1 MQNNHLLSHVKLGGR
16 TFSVLVTLLV
26 TAMTLLPQSVWGQTE
41 YGLTVGGVVVTSE
54 NAGNITG
61 GNILGT
67 VSFDV
72 QTSALTLNGA
82 TITGNIVITDLTSL
96 TINVVGKNTIN
107 AGASSALQSNVATT
121 ACALTFQRGSDL
133 DCSLALN
140 SEGVTVISTGFS
152 TPEYQALGLVVD
164 GLDENYDPDYYPQRG
179 LAYYDSNTQ
188 SYPAIT
194 SATITSYTTY
204 DIIVNGEAV
213 TNLNK
218 NKIRKG
224 AVGVGHITF
233 DGEHTLTLNNVP
245 NVVFDGQYPF
255 IQTSMDLTIHLV
267 GNNAFDCGQNV
278 FITRMPG
285 DNDTHT
291 VKFTTDANN
300 PGLLALT
307 VGDQFDGFDKA
318 FENNLQWCPDG
329 YYDSQATYGPVA
341 WVAIPY
347 TEYGITVGG
356 VAVTSANAGSIT
368 GDNIVAYS
376 AGEPYS
382 VSYDATSN
390 TLTLTNAI
398 VSSGGIVS
406 TGDAGLNVSL
416 NGSAVNG
423 SSTVDAISCA
433 GDLSISAIGSNFIN
447 NPIVSTKDGGA
458 TLTLQH
464 GSDADAALTLNS
476 QSGEESG
483 FTAVVYDG
491 LYLTTDNARTLKF
504 SPSRQRF
511 EESADAWAT
520 TINFSSAKTYE
531 LWLGATKVTE
541 ANKANILGTEE
552 PTATFDSDENILTLD
567 GMTLTGTGIENDGII
582 SRLPNLTI
590 SVNGANMITCKD
602 SCSVIRADLE
612 GAQSLSIQKG
622 SDGCSLTL
630 DGSRVIRDFKTLTVT
645 GLSWNDNNFTYQYDT
660 SLPNFNNGYRLMK
673 ADGEEASK
681 NYDTGFKPALYD
693 ESVETYDLWV
703 AGVQVTSANA
713 DDITASAI
721 VEGKISFDAAKNV
734 LTFERATID
743 LENVYMG
750 IPVASGI
757 AALTVNLVGD
767 NTITPNINN
776 PFFAKY
782 TGEAGAA
789 PTLTFDTEGFMD
801 DGIYWLGSLTLNN
814 LEEIGSVANGYEF
827 DLEESPENV
836 YPQDAG
842 SATTGWKYSVGT
854 TNSYV
859 RIWKFEVFDLWI
871 GDGRVISSDIRGGK
885 DNAPYY
891 NPVTD
896 RLVCYDNCEY
906 PIISS
911 MAALT
916 VEIDGECTI
925 APTTSSPAIS
935 FQERGD
941 VTSGTLTFVRADD
954 AQSVS
959 ITLTAN
965 GENNSSEPYKAIEG
979 FSAANITVGEGLFL
993 KSHATMAEA
1002 LEATTVTI
1010 GDPTGYA
1017 LYIGDTQVTDVNAD
1031 DVLGDGKVS
1040 FTVNGG
1046 QEAAPTYTLTLNGAA
1061 LTAPVKVGLAN
1072 LTFDI
1077 RGNNTITTNT
1087 TCIQNTAATGVP
1099 SLTFKSTSDEVGSLI
1114 LTNTDEDYTGVISES
1129 YYGHF
1134 TISEELALIMLR
1146 YGNYTSNTYYFSAG
1160 EVHNAQLVPSYG
1172 VQVGEMQV
1180 YAGNAADVLGD
1191 GTISFNKENNTLTLN
1206 GANTGALCTSLEE
1219 LTVELIDN
1227 NTLSAG
1233 GSYPVLRS
1241 LSGENVTVNVQST
1254 AAVKGTLTMNM
1265 PYTQAG
1271 NFCEDQVTL
1280 NIVAPLEVVSGSL
1293 TGNDD
1298 NNNTVVIGPNYGITI
1313 TTAGGSYPITS
1324 DNRTNVL
1331 GDQGAEP
1338 TVQFDGKNTLFL
1350 NNANLNG
1357 EIIVN
1362 SSAFVDEPLTICLK
1376 GTNTINNRTY
1386 LVQNALASGNIK
1398 VNFATNELKP
1408 GSLTYTTPE
1417 ILKEPISAFV
1427 GCNVL
1432 YLNGLV
1438 PTLSEGANSG
1448 SVLSISMSLQPI
1460 VNHSGEEKTLDGE
1473 GDGLGEDIETKTTDE
1488 LTAGVVENGI
1498 LYTLPDAD
1506 DGYESPGESGS
1517 GKVVAINSTMTEE
1530 EINTIAGQVANGT
1543 LVPGMPEFAA
1553 AFKGM
1558 TFLLPAG
1565 TGIIIINVRT
1575 NESGKLVVKIGNQP
1589 AVTFDEAKTAFG
1601 ELVVP
1606 FACSEPTFVS
1616 LSNRGG
1622 GADRMEYGSRRAP
1635 GRKETAT
1642 VEIKGLSVSASSVVA
1657 VPEPALS
1664 PVLLDKSAVA
1674 KVAGKHFI
1682 KVNNPDVAGVDAYA
1696 FEDVKEDDEL
1706 TYVDLTKTGIKGI
1719 TVDRSTDAFQNV
1731 PEKAFIYLPAGNK
1744 VKAGT
1749 KNVIIGSVCENME
1762 MADDAPYFEMA
1773 QDFTAL
1779 QVKQNRDYK
1788 DFVGKNCTVYLP
1800 FAIDAE
1806 TAASLG
1812 TFYELKGYDGTTV
1825 SMESVT
1831 ETKANTPYMFKPKA
1845 ADTEVAAKMVTV
1857 KAAPTPAEAPVAGNA
1872 VKIKFVGTYEKKN
1885 IVSEGNSTQYY
1896 CFMAGAEAGKFVRV
1910 KTNPV
1915 TMNPYR
1921 AYMVVEGAAARE
1933 LDLVIDGVSTGIK
1946 NMKVGT
1952 DDNVYYDLQGRRVLY
1967 PTKGLY
1973 IVNGRKVIIK

>member
-1 MQNNHLLSHVKLGGR
+1 MRELLLNQHNR
-16 TFSVLVTLLV
+16 TRVLRQLSLFFALL
-26 TAMTLLPQSVWGQTE
+26 LLPMGVWGQTD
-41 YGLTVGGVVVTSE
+41 YGLTVGGVDVTSE
-54 NAGNITG
+54 NAENI
-61 GNILGT
+61 I
-67 VSFDV
+67 
-72 QTSALTLNGA
+72 
-82 TITGNIVITDLTSL
+82 
-96 TINVVGKNTIN
+96 
-107 AGASSALQSNVATT
+107 
-121 ACALTFQRGSDL
+121 
-133 DCSLALN
+133 
-140 SEGVTVISTGFS
+140 
-152 TPEYQALGLVVD
+152 
-164 GLDENYDPDYYPQRG
+164 
-179 LAYYDSNTQ
+179 
-188 SYPAIT
+188 
-194 SATITSYTTY
+194 
-204 DIIVNGEAV
+204 
-213 TNLNK
+213 
-218 NKIRKG
+218 
-224 AVGVGHITF
+224 
-233 DGEHTLTLNNVP
+233 
-245 NVVFDGQYPF
+245 
-255 IQTSMDLTIHLV
+255 
-267 GNNAFDCGQNV
+267 
-278 FITRMPG
+278 
-285 DNDTHT
+285 
-291 VKFTTDANN
+291 
-300 PGLLALT
+300 
-307 VGDQFDGFDKA
+307 
-318 FENNLQWCPDG
+318 
-329 YYDSQATYGPVA
+329 
-341 WVAIPY
+341 
-347 TEYGITVGG
+347 
-356 VAVTSANAGSIT
+356 

-511 EESADAWAT
+511 EESAYAWAS
-520 TINFSSAKTYE
+520 TIKFSSAKTYE

-552 PTATFDSDENILTLD
+552 PTATFDPDENILTLN

-590 SVNGANMITCKD
+590 SVNGANMITCSD
-602 SCSVIRADLE
+602 SCSVIRADME

-630 DGSRVIRDFKTLTVT
+630 NGSRVIRDFKTLTVT

-660 SLPNFNNGYRLMK
+660 SLPNFNYGYRLMK

-767 NTITPNINN
+767 NTVTPNYNAQ
-776 PFFAKY
+776 FFAKY
-782 TGEAGAA
+782 TGEAEA
-789 PTLTFDTEGFMD
+789 PTLTFDTEGYMD

-842 SATTGWKYSVGT
+842 AATTGWKVSVNT
-854 TNSYV
+854 DDVDNPYV
-859 RIWKFEVFDLWI
+859 KVWRLEVFDLWI

-911 MAALT
+911 MPALT

-935 FQERGD
+935 FQERED

-954 AQSVS
+954 AQSAS
-959 ITLTAN
+959 LTLTAN

-1010 GDPTGYA
+1010 GDPMGYA

-1040 FTVNGG
+1040 FTVSGG

-1129 YYGHF
+1129 YYGNF
-1134 TISEELALIMLR
+1134 TISKELAPIISR
-1146 YGNYTSNTYYFSAG
+1146 YGSYTSNTYYFTAG
-1160 EVHNAQLVPSYG
+1160 EVHNIQIVPSYG
-1172 VQVGEMQV
+1172 VQIGDMQI
-1180 YAGNAADVLGD
+1180 YAGNTADVLGD
-1191 GTISFNKENNTLTLN
+1191 GTVSFDKTTNTLTLN
-1206 GANTGALCTSLEE
+1206 GANTGALCTSLAE
-1219 LTVELIDN
+1219 LTVELIGN
-1227 NTLSAG
+1227 NTLSEG

-1241 LSGENVTVNVQST
+1241 LSGDAVIINVQST
-1254 AAVKGTLTMNM
+1254 ADVMGTLTMNM

-1313 TTAGGSYPITS
+1313 TSAGSSYPITS
-1324 DNRTNVL
+1324 DNRLDVL
-1331 GDQGAEP
+1331 GDGGS
-1338 TVQFDGKNTLFL
+1338 VQFDGKNTLIL
-1350 NNANLNG
+1350 NNAW
-1357 EIIVN
+1357 I
-1362 SSAFVDEPLTICLK
+1362 SSVILGADDSWVKKGLTIYLK
-1376 GTNTINNRTY
+1376 GDNNNIGEQAQDGLIYQGQGANVSLTFATGDVEPGTLTLSYSDQPLVGFTPTY
-1386 LVQNALASGNIK
+1386 LNN
-1398 VNFATNELKP
+1398 
-1408 GSLTYTTPE
+1408 LTDMMNPDLHQITIAVSMEPFVTQRE
-1417 ILKEPISAFV
+1417 KE
-1427 GCNVL
+1427 N
-1432 YLNGLV
+1432 
-1438 PTLSEGANSG
+1438 TE
-1448 SVLSISMSLQPI
+1448 
-1460 VNHSGEEKTLDGE
+1460 D
-1473 GDGLGEDIETKTTDE
+1473 GDGVGLGQDIENAETST
-1488 LTAGVVENGI
+1488 LTAGILVNKI
-1498 LYTLPDAD
+1498 LYTLPDVA
-1506 DGYESPGESGS
+1506 DGYLMEDGK
-1517 GKVVAINSTMTEE
+1517 KVVEINSSMTDAEA
-1530 EINTIAGQVANGT
+1530 NTIMAAVINGT
-1543 LVPGMPEFAA
+1543 LLPGTPGFAA
-1553 AFKGM
+1553 IYKGM

-1565 TGIIIINVRT
+1565 NGDIVLDVNT
-1575 NESGKLVVKIGNQP
+1575 NQS
-1589 AVTFDEAKTAFG
+1589 G
-1601 ELVVP
+1601 ELHVKVGNNDPVVISGTTGFEERRVP
-1606 FACSEPTFVS
+1606 YALTEASYVFIYNVTSAPSS
-1616 LSNRGG
+1616 
-1622 GADRMEYGSRRAP
+1622 SRRSAGHRAP
-1635 GRKETAT
+1635 GRKETTT
-1642 VEIKGLSVSASSVVA
+1642 VGIKGLSVSASDVSPA
-1657 VPEPALS
+1657 PGPALS
-1664 PVLLDKSAVA
+1664 PKKLDKSLLV
-1674 KVAGKHFI
+1674 KEGNHITVKDM
-1682 KVNNPDVAGVDAYA
+1682 DVEDIEVDA
-1696 FEDVKEDDEL
+1696 FDEL
-1706 TYVDLTKTGIKGI
+1706 SGDITYVDLRQTSIKGMSVNRMI
-1719 TVDRSTDAFQNV
+1719 SDDLFKKL
-1731 PEKAFIYLPAGNK
+1731 PEKTFIYLPAGNE
-1744 VKAGT
+1744 VITGT
-1749 KNVIIGSVCENME
+1749 KNVVVGSVCNDME
-1762 MADDAPYFEMA
+1762 LDAAAPFEA
-1773 QDFTAL
+1773 S
-1779 QVKQNRDYK
+1779 K
-1788 DFVGKNCTVYLP
+1788 DFVAVKAVHARDFSTMLDKHCTVYLP
-1800 FAIDAE
+1800 FALDEEQAS
-1806 TAASLG
+1806 SLG
-1812 TFYELKGYDGTTV
+1812 TFYEMTGIADGKIMFT
-1825 SMESVT
+1825 SVK
-1831 ETKANTPYMFKPKA
+1831 ETKANMPYMFKPAKE
-1845 ADTEVAAKMVTV
+1845 TVSAKMVEV
-1857 KAAPTPAEAPVAGNA
+1857 KATIPGAPVVGSAT
-1872 VKIKFVGTYEKKN
+1872 FEGTYDQKS
-1885 IVSEGNSTQYY
+1885 ILSDASTQYY
-1896 CFMAGAEAGKFVRV
+1896 CFKAEDGILVH
-1910 KTNPV
+1910 
-1915 TMNPYR
+1915 
-1921 AYMVVEGAAARE
+1921 
-1933 LDLVIDGVSTGIK
+1933 VIDNSMTVDPFRCYIKVTGGASLGRFLDIVVDDETTAVK
-1946 NMKVGT
+1946 NIKVGSE
-1952 DDNVYYDLQGRRVLY
+1952 DNVYYDLSGRRVLY
-1967 PTKGLY
+1967 PKKGMY
-1973 IVNGRKVIIK
+1973 IMNGKKVIIK

>member
-1 MQNNHLLSHVKLGGR
+1 MQNNHLLSHVKPGGR

-61 GNILGT
+61 GNIQGT

-82 TITGNIVITDLTSL
+82 TITGNIVVTDLTSL
-96 TINVVGKNTIN
+96 TINVVGENTIN

-121 ACALTFQRGSDL
+121 SCALTFQRASDL

-164 GLDENYDPDYYPQRG
+164 GVDENYDPDYYTQYG

-255 IQTSMDLTIHLV
+255 IQTSMDLTINLV
-267 GNNAFDCGQNV
+267 GNNAFNCGQNV

-291 VKFTTDANN
+291 VTFTTDANN

-307 VGDQFDGFDKA
+307 VGDQFDGFVKA

-341 WVAIPY
+341 WVAQPFESY
-347 TEYGITVGG
+347 NLTVGG
-356 VAVTSANAGSIT
+356 VTVTKANANKIT
-368 GDNIVAYS
+368 GDNIQ
-376 AGEPYS
+376 GT
-382 VSYDATSN
+382 VSFNPSTN
-390 TLTLTNAI
+390 TLTLNDATISGTTISNGCIFSGLSNLNI
-398 VSSGGIVS
+398 V
-406 TGDAGLNVSL
+406 LM
-416 NGSAVNG
+416 G
-423 SSTVDAISCA
+423 SSYLDCGQDSCTAIRSVA
-433 GDLSISAIGSNFIN
+433 N
-447 NPIVSTKDGGA
+447 
-458 TLTLQH
+458 
-464 GSDADAALTLNS
+464 AALTITK
-476 QSGEESG
+476 GE
-483 FTAVVYDG
+483 
-491 LYLTTDNARTLKF
+491 
-504 SPSRQRF
+504 
-511 EESADAWAT
+511 
-520 TINFSSAKTYE
+520 
-531 LWLGATKVTE
+531 
-541 ANKANILGTEE
+541 
-552 PTATFDSDENILTLD
+552 DE
-567 GMTLTGTGIENDGII
+567 
-582 SRLPNLTI
+582 
-590 SVNGANMITCKD
+590 C
-602 SCSVIRADLE
+602 
-612 GAQSLSIQKG
+612 SLSFYG
-622 SDGCSLTL
+622 G
-630 DGSRVIRDFKTLTVT
+630 RAIRDFKSVTLSGMVWDRTCAYQLATINNGSHT
-645 GLSWNDNNFTYQYDT
+645 GMMLYDT
-660 SLPNFNNGYRLMK
+660 VGDEIGEINILDAENLPHPSMYSHYDPEQTATLFGFEADPSWEIRYSIDYVDESLEDVTN
-673 ADGEEASK
+673 
-681 NYDTGFKPALYD
+681 ALYD
-693 ESVETYDLWV
+693 MQQDENGVPLQGAATVTAWTVFGNATSDVVKGKLFELSETSLSTVNGAAPLSAPTLRPAIEPEDGISVSYTGTEPSDV
-703 AGVQVTSANA
+703 
-713 DDITASAI
+713 
-721 VEGKISFDAAKNV
+721 
-734 LTFERATID
+734 ATID
-743 LENVYMG
+743 
-750 IPVASGI
+750 P
-757 AALTVNLVGD
+757 T
-767 NTITPNINN
+767 
-776 PFFAKY
+776 
-782 TGEAGAA
+782 TGEV
-789 PTLTFDTEGFMD
+789 T
-801 DGIYWLGSLTLNN
+801 ILGLGNESFSVNIEQENGCTVLN
-814 LEEIGSVANGYEF
+814 
-827 DLEESPENV
+827 EESLPFEV
-836 YPQDAG
+836 Y
-842 SATTGWKYSVGT
+842 VL
-854 TNSYV
+854 NSY
-859 RIWKFEVFDLWI
+859 
-871 GDGRVISSDIRGGK
+871 
-885 DNAPYY
+885 P
-891 NPVTD
+891 
-896 RLVCYDNCEY
+896 
-906 PIISS
+906 
-911 MAALT
+911 
-916 VEIDGECTI
+916 
-925 APTTSSPAIS
+925 
-935 FQERGD
+935 
-941 VTSGTLTFVRADD
+941 
-954 AQSVS
+954 
-959 ITLTAN
+959 
-965 GENNSSEPYKAIEG
+965 
-979 FSAANITVGEGLFL
+979 
-993 KSHATMAEA
+993 
-1002 LEATTVTI
+1002 
-1010 GDPTGYA
+1010 
-1017 LYIGDTQVTDVNAD
+1017 LYIGDTQVTEINAE
-1031 DVLGDGKVS
+1031 DVLGDGTVS
-1040 FTVNGG
+1040 FMKSEG
-1046 QEAAPTYTLTLNGAA
+1046 QVAAATYTLTLNGAA
-1061 LTAPVKVGLAN
+1061 ITGPVKVGLSN

-1077 RGNNTITTNT
+1077 HGTNTITTDG
-1087 TCIQNTAATGVP
+1087 TCIQNVVGSESMP
-1099 SLTFKSTSDEVGSLI
+1099 SLTFMSSADVVGSLT
-1114 LTNTDEDYTGVISES
+1114 LTNNNGGISEI
-1129 YYGHF
+1129 GQNN
-1134 TISEELALIMLR
+1134 ISVSNELAVFLTV
-1146 YGNYTSNTYYFSAG
+1146 NNTEDCTSNLYYMTDGSTTVAKF
-1160 EVHNAQLVPSYG
+1160 VPSYG

-1191 GTISFNKENNTLTLN
+1191 GTISFNKETNTLTLN

-1219 LTVELIDN
+1219 LTVELVGD
-1227 NTLSAG
+1227 NTLSEE

-1254 AAVKGTLTMNM
+1254 AAVKGTLTMKM

-1313 TTAGGSYPITS
+1313 TSAGGSYPITS
-1324 DNRTNVL
+1324 DNRTNVM

-1350 NNANLNG
+1350 NNANISG

-1362 SSAFVDEPLTICLK
+1362 SSAFVDEPLTISLK

-1398 VNFATNELKP
+1398 VNFDTNELKP

-1473 GDGLGEDIETKTTDE
+1473 GDGLGEDIENKTTDE
-1488 LTAGVVENGI
+1488 LTAGVVVNGI
-1498 LYTLPDAD
+1498 LYTLPDKD

-1543 LVPGMPEFAA
+1543 LVPGTSEFAVK
-1553 AFKGM
+1553 FKGM
-1558 TFLLPAG
+1558 TILLPAG
-1565 TGIIIINVRT
+1565 AGKIIVNVRT
-1575 NESGKLVVKIGNQP
+1575 NESGKLAVKIGELS
-1589 AVTFDEAKTAFG
+1589 AVTFEKAKTAFE

-1606 FACSEPTFVS
+1606 FACSVPTHV
-1616 LSNRGG
+1616 LLCHDGG
-1622 GADRMEYGSRRAP
+1622 GTDSREMDSRRAP

-1674 KVAGKHFI
+1674 KEAGKHFI
-1682 KVNNPDVAGVDAYA
+1682 KVNNPDVAGVDADA
-1696 FEDVKEDDEL
+1696 FKDVESDAEL
-1706 TYVDLTKTGIKGI
+1706 TYVDLTNTGIKGI
-1719 TVDRSTDAFQNV
+1719 TVDRSTDAFKNV

-1773 QDFTAL
+1773 QDFTARN
-1779 QVKQNRDYK
+1779 VKQNRDYSK
-1788 DFVGKNCTVYLP
+1788 FVGKNCTVYLP
-1800 FAIDAE
+1800 FAIDEE

-1845 ADTEVAAKMVTV
+1845 ADTKVAAKMVTV
-1857 KAAPTPAEAPVAGNA
+1857 EATPAAAPVVGS
-1872 VKIKFVGTYEKKN
+1872 IKFVGTYEQKD
-1885 IVSEGNSTQYY
+1885 IVSNTSTQYY
-1896 CFMAGAEAGKFVRV
+1896 CFMADGVEAGKFVHV
-1910 KTNPV
+1910 TTNAV

-1921 AYMVVEGAAARE
+1921 AYMVVEGGADARE

>member
-1 MQNNHLLSHVKLGGR
+1 MQNNHLLSHVKPGGR

-82 TITGNIVITDLTSL
+82 TITGNIVVTDLTSL
-96 TINVVGKNTIN
+96 TINVVGENTIN

-121 ACALTFQRGSDL
+121 SCALTFQRGSDL

-152 TPEYQALGLVVD
+152 TPEYQALALVVD

-291 VKFTTDANN
+291 VTFTTDANN

-307 VGDQFDGFDKA
+307 VGDQFDGFGKA

-476 QSGEESG
+476 QSGGESG

-767 NTITPNINN
+767 NMVTPNYNAQ
-776 PFFAKY
+776 FFAKY
-782 TGEAGAA
+782 TGEAEA
-789 PTLTFDTEGFMD
+789 PTLTFDTEGYMD

-911 MAALT
+911 MPALT

-925 APTTSSPAIS
+925 APTTSSSAIS

-954 AQSVS
+954 AQSAS

-1040 FTVNGG
+1040 FTVSGG

-1099 SLTFKSTSDEVGSLI
+1099 SLTFKSNADVVGSLI

-1129 YYGHF
+1129 YFGNF
-1134 TISEELALIMLR
+1134 TISKELAPIISR
-1146 YGNYTSNTYYFSAG
+1146 YGSYTSNTYHFTAG
-1160 EVHNAQLVPSYG
+1160 EVHNIQIVPSYG
-1172 VQVGEMQV
+1172 VQIGDMQI
-1180 YAGNAADVLGD
+1180 YAGNTADVFGD
-1191 GTISFNKENNTLTLN
+1191 GTVSFDKTTNTLTLN
-1206 GANTGALCTSLEE
+1206 GANTGALCTSLAE
-1219 LTVELIDN
+1219 LTVELVGN
-1227 NTLSAG
+1227 NTLSEG

-1241 LSGENVTVNVQST
+1241 LSGDAVTINVQST
-1254 AAVKGTLTMNM
+1254 ADVMGTLTMNM

-1293 TGNDD
+1293 TGNDGT
-1298 NNNTVVIGPNYGITI
+1298 NNTVVIGPNYGITI

-1324 DNRTNVL
+1324 DNRLDVL
-1331 GDQGAEP
+1331 GDQGS
-1338 TVQFDGKNTLFL
+1338 VQFDGKNTLILNGAWVSSVILGADDSWVKKGLTIYLKGDNNNIGEQEQDGLIYQGQGANVPLTFATGDVEPGTLTLSYSDQPLVGFTPTYL
-1350 NNANLNG
+1350 NNLTDLMNTDLHQITIAVSM
-1357 EIIVN
+1357 EP
-1362 SSAFVDEPLTICLK
+1362 FVT
-1376 GTNTINNRTY
+1376 
-1386 LVQNALASGNIK
+1386 Q
-1398 VNFATNELKP
+1398 
-1408 GSLTYTTPE
+1408 
-1417 ILKEPISAFV
+1417 
-1427 GCNVL
+1427 
-1432 YLNGLV
+1432 
-1438 PTLSEGANSG
+1438 
-1448 SVLSISMSLQPI
+1448 
-1460 VNHSGEEKTLDGE
+1460 SGEEKTED
-1473 GDGLGEDIETKTTDE
+1473 GDGVGLGKDIENAGTST
-1488 LTAGVVENGI
+1488 LTAGILVNKILYVLPDENDGYLNEDGKKVVEINSSM
-1498 LYTLPDAD
+1498 TDAD
-1506 DGYESPGESGS
+1506 
-1517 GKVVAINSTMTEE
+1517 A
-1530 EINTIAGQVANGT
+1530 NTIMAAVIAGT
-1543 LVPGMPEFAA
+1543 LLPGTPDFAA
-1553 AFKGM
+1553 AFHGM
-1558 TFLLPAG
+1558 TLLLPAG
-1565 TGIIIINVRT
+1565 NGDIVLDVNT
-1575 NESGKLVVKIGNQP
+1575 NQS
-1589 AVTFDEAKTAFG
+1589 G
-1601 ELVVP
+1601 ELHVMVGNNDPVVISGTTGFEERRVP
-1606 FACSEPTFVS
+1606 YALTEASYVFIYNVTSAPSS
-1616 LSNRGG
+1616 
-1622 GADRMEYGSRRAP
+1622 SRRSAGHRAP
-1635 GRKETAT
+1635 GRKETTT
-1642 VEIKGLSVSASSVVA
+1642 VGIKGLSVSASDVSPA
-1657 VPEPALS
+1657 PGPALS
-1664 PVLLDKSAVA
+1664 PKKLDKSLM
-1674 KVAGKHFI
+1674 I
-1682 KVNNPDVAGVDAYA
+1682 KEGNHITVNDMDIEDIEVDA
-1696 FEDVKEDDEL
+1696 FDEL
-1706 TYVDLTKTGIKGI
+1706 SGDITYVDLRQTSIKGMS
-1719 TVDRSTDAFQNV
+1719 VNRMLSDNLFKKL
-1731 PEKAFIYLPAGNK
+1731 PEKTFIYLPAGNM
-1744 VKAGT
+1744 VITGT
-1749 KNVIIGSVCENME
+1749 KNVVVGSVCNDME
-1762 MADDAPYFEMA
+1762 LDAAAPFEA
-1773 QDFTAL
+1773 S
-1779 QVKQNRDYK
+1779 K
-1788 DFVGKNCTVYLP
+1788 DFVAVKAVHARDFSTMLDKNCTVYLP
-1800 FAIDAE
+1800 FAIDEE
-1806 TAASLG
+1806 TAATLG

-1845 ADTEVAAKMVTV
+1845 ADTKVAAKMVTV
-1857 KAAPTPAEAPVAGNA
+1857 KAAPAAAPVAGNM
-1872 VKIKFVGTYEKKN
+1872 KFVGTYEQKK
-1885 IVSEGNSTQYY
+1885 IVSDGSTQYY
-1896 CFMAGAEAGKFVRV
+1896 CFMADGAEAGKFVHV
-1910 KTNPV
+1910 ITTPV

>member
-1 MQNNHLLSHVKLGGR
+1 MQNNHLLSHVKPGGR

-82 TITGNIVITDLTSL
+82 TITGNIVVTDLTSL
-96 TINVVGKNTIN
+96 TINVVGENTIN

-121 ACALTFQRGSDL
+121 SCALTFQRASDL

-245 NVVFDGQYPF
+245 NAVFDGQYPF

-291 VKFTTDANN
+291 VTFTTDANN

-307 VGDQFDGFDKA
+307 VGDQFDGFGKA

-767 NTITPNINN
+767 NMVTPNYNAQ
-776 PFFAKY
+776 FFAKY
-782 TGEAGAA
+782 TGEAEA
-789 PTLTFDTEGFMD
+789 PTLTFDTEGYMD

-842 SATTGWKYSVGT
+842 AATTGWKVSVNT
-854 TNSYV
+854 DDVDNPYV
-859 RIWKFEVFDLWI
+859 KVWRLEVFDLWI

-911 MAALT
+911 MPALT

-954 AQSVS
+954 AQSAS
-959 ITLTAN
+959 LTLTAN

-1040 FTVNGG
+1040 FTVSGG

-1129 YYGHF
+1129 YYGNF
-1134 TISEELALIMLR
+1134 TISKELALILYR
-1146 YGNYTSNTYYFSAG
+1146 YGFYTSYTDYFSAG

-1172 VQVGEMQV
+1172 VQVDDLQV
-1180 YAGNAADVLGD
+1180 YAGNAADVFGD
-1191 GTISFNKENNTLTLN
+1191 GTVSFDKEKSILTLN

-1219 LTVELIDN
+1219 LTVELIGN
-1227 NTLSAG
+1227 NTLSEG

-1241 LSGENVTVNVQST
+1241 LSGDAVTINVQST
-1254 AAVKGTLTMNM
+1254 ADVMGTLTMNM
-1265 PYTQAG
+1265 PYTKAG

-1280 NIVAPLEVVSGSL
+1280 NIVSPLEVVSGSL

-1324 DNRTNVL
+1324 DNRLDVL
-1331 GDQGAEP
+1331 GDQGS
-1338 TVQFDGKNTLFL
+1338 VQFDGNNTLILNGAWVSSVILGADDSWVKKGLTIYLKGDNNNIGEQEQDGLIYQGQGANVPLTFATGDVEPGTLTLSYSDQPLVGFTPTYL
-1350 NNANLNG
+1350 NNLTDMMNPDQHQITIAVSM
-1357 EIIVN
+1357 EP
-1362 SSAFVDEPLTICLK
+1362 FVT
-1376 GTNTINNRTY
+1376 
-1386 LVQNALASGNIK
+1386 Q
-1398 VNFATNELKP
+1398 
-1408 GSLTYTTPE
+1408 
-1417 ILKEPISAFV
+1417 
-1427 GCNVL
+1427 
-1432 YLNGLV
+1432 
-1438 PTLSEGANSG
+1438 
-1448 SVLSISMSLQPI
+1448 
-1460 VNHSGEEKTLDGE
+1460 SGEEKTEDGH
-1473 GDGLGEDIETKTTDE
+1473 GVGLGKDIENAGTST
-1488 LTAGVVENGI
+1488 LTVGI
-1498 LYTLPDAD
+1498 LVNNILYVLPDAD
-1506 DGYESPGESGS
+1506 DGYLMEEGK
-1517 GKVVAINSTMTEE
+1517 KVVEINSSMTDAEA
-1530 EINTIAGQVANGT
+1530 NTIMAAVINGT
-1543 LVPGMPEFAA
+1543 LLPGTPAFAS
-1553 AFKGM
+1553 AFQGM

-1565 TGIIIINVRT
+1565 NGDIVLDVNT
-1575 NESGKLVVKIGNQP
+1575 NQS
-1589 AVTFDEAKTAFG
+1589 G
-1601 ELVVP
+1601 ELHVMVGNNDPVVISGTTGFEERRIP
-1606 FACSEPTFVS
+1606 YALTEASYVFIYNVTSAPSS
-1616 LSNRGG
+1616 
-1622 GADRMEYGSRRAP
+1622 SRRSAGHRAP
-1635 GRKETAT
+1635 GRKETTT
-1642 VEIKGLSVSASSVVA
+1642 VGIKGLSVSASDVSPA
-1657 VPEPALS
+1657 PGPALS
-1664 PVLLDKSAVA
+1664 PKKLDKSLM
-1674 KVAGKHFI
+1674 I
-1682 KVNNPDVAGVDAYA
+1682 KEGNHITVNDMDIEDIEVDA
-1696 FEDVKEDDEL
+1696 FDEL
-1706 TYVDLTKTGIKGI
+1706 SGDITYVDLRQTSIKGMS
-1719 TVDRSTDAFQNV
+1719 VNRMLSDNLFKKL
-1731 PEKAFIYLPAGNK
+1731 PEKTFIYLPAGNM
-1744 VKAGT
+1744 VITGT
-1749 KNVIIGSVCENME
+1749 KNVVVGSVCNDME
-1762 MADDAPYFEMA
+1762 LDAAAPFEA
-1773 QDFTAL
+1773 S
-1779 QVKQNRDYK
+1779 K
-1788 DFVGKNCTVYLP
+1788 DFVAVKAVHARDFSTMLDKNCTVYLP
-1800 FAIDAE
+1800 FAIDEE
-1806 TAASLG
+1806 TAATLG

-1845 ADTEVAAKMVTV
+1845 AKVAAKMVKVEAT
-1857 KAAPTPAEAPVAGNA
+1857 PTAAPVAGNM
-1872 VKIKFVGTYEKKN
+1872 KFVGTYEQKK
-1885 IVSEGNSTQYY
+1885 IVSDGSTQYY
-1896 CFMAGAEAGKFVRV
+1896 CFMADGVEAGKFVRV
-1910 KTNPV
+1910 ITTPV